1 LDFVLDF
8 AAFELGGSALAF
20 CCMLVMHLGLVMMLT
35 IMFDGV
41 SNFTTDRSRV
51 DSLTASVV

>member
-1 LDFVLDF
+1 
-8 AAFELGGSALAF
+8 
-20 CCMLVMHLGLVMMLT
+20 MLVMHLGLVMMLT

-41 SNFTTDRSRV
+41 SNFTTDRPRV